1 MNFSNIMNQ
10 IILSKKKRNQIIN
23 SYDTVLKFMDLLK
36 TSNNIDRDE
45 TQTHGLSSCVTPTAL
60 QRKDTHEPFYFYE
73 TKKGVGGGIRE
84 GHV

>member
-36 TSNNIDRDE
+36 TSNNIEMKPKHMD
-45 TQTHGLSSCVTPTAL
+45 
-60 QRKDTHEPFYFYE
+60 
-73 TKKGVGGGIRE
+73 
-84 GHV
+84 